1 MKQKKFHPENLS
13 FVFKI
18 FICFFI
24 VGIVPLII
32 HTVFI
37 LNDFKNLEK
46 SVVQEI
52 KHYES
57 VNNKEKSDKKNLN
70 TPSGRTEFAKKIID
84 EQLGKYKTY
93 LIWLFLVSFSVYV
106 ILSLKIVK
114 MIVKP
119 AKEMKKVLEALKQG
133 DYSRRVRIDSRDELG
148 ELGESFNEMTE
159 ALISSRRKN
168 NKSLEGEK
176 KANLK
181 LKEAVRKRVKA
192 EKSLLENQKD
202 LEKKVNERTKAL
214 RKANQSLVST
224 IRELNS
230 RRRDLSVLT
239 GMYDDLYK
247 CKNKEDTYKIVGK
260 ACSML
265 FPDFSGAILS
275 YDETKG
281 FLKPVYQWNSG
292 GVLHGAVPVK
302 DCPAMVYRACIRSF
316 SSSTYSDCP
325 HISRHTSREFYC
337 SPVFSME
344 ENVGVISLNLNT
356 EEESFSE
363 SKWREMQMV
372 LSTVTDYFKAAYI
385 NLSLRNRLKNESVKD
400 RLTGL
405 YNRRYMDSALVNE
418 ISRAK
423 RYSSSLGI
431 LMFDVDYF
439 KKFNDSYGHDAGD
452 RILKEIGRWL
462 LRNIRKEDIAC
473 RYGGEEFVIMLPGIV
488 SQDLVKKG
496 ELIKEGISNEV
507 NIVYEKE
514 SLSVTVSIGAC
525 CLSGNALDESV
536 ISKADDALYRAK
548 SKGRN
553 CMELC
558 SS

>member
-1 MKQKKFHPENLS
+1 MKLKRLHPENLS

-18 FICFFI
+18 FIYFFI

-37 LNDFKNLEK
+37 LNDFKDLEK

-52 KHYES
+52 QNYES
-57 VNNKEKSDKKNLN
+57 GNKKENSDKKNLN

-93 LIWLFLVSFSVYV
+93 LIWLFIASFSVYV
-106 ILSLKIVK
+106 FLSLRIVK

-119 AKEMKKVLEALKQG
+119 AKEMKKVLEAVKQG
-133 DYSRRVRIDSRDELG
+133 DYSRRVRVDSGDELG
-148 ELGESFNEMTE
+148 ELGKSFNEMTE
-159 ALISSRRKN
+159 ALINSRRKN
-168 NKSLEGEK
+168 NKSLEREK

-181 LKEAVRKRVKA
+181 LKEAVRKRVLA
-192 EKSLLENQKD
+192 ENNLLENQKD
-202 LEKKVNERTKAL
+202 LERKVNERTKAL

-224 IRELNS
+224 VRELNS

-260 ACSML
+260 ACSLL
-265 FPDFSGAILS
+265 FPDFSGAVLS

-302 DCPAMVYRACIRSF
+302 DCPAMIYRACVRSF
-316 SSSTYSDCP
+316 TSSTESDCA
-325 HISRHTSREFYC
+325 HISRHTSRQFYC

-344 ENVGVISLNLNT
+344 ENVGVISLNHNT
-356 EEESFSE
+356 EEEHISE

-385 NLSLRNRLKNESVKD
+385 NLSLKNRLKNESVKD

-405 YNRRYMDSALVNE
+405 YNRRYMDSALTNE

-439 KKFNDSYGHDAGD
+439 KKFNDSYGHNAGD
-452 RILKEIGRWL
+452 RILKAIGKWF
-462 LRNIRKEDIAC
+462 LRNTRKEDIVC
-473 RYGGEEFVIMLPGIV
+473 RYGGEEFVVMLPGITL
-488 SQDLVKKG
+488 QDLVKKG
-496 ELIKEGISNEV
+496 KLIKDGISSEV
-507 NIVYEKE
+507 NIAYEKQV
-514 SLSVTVSIGAC
+514 LSVTVSIGAC
-525 CLSGNALDESV
+525 CLSGSTLDESV
-536 ISKADDALYRAK
+536 ITKADEALYRAK
-548 SKGRN
+548 NKGRN
-553 CMELC
+553 RIEFY